1 MRLREL
7 ALVSIFPIILPLS
20 AFADEPGFFA
30 GLDVT
35 GGTAEGRSSTKNGG
49 GNPFTNTP
57 GAGGEVDNVK
67 FKDTTGIG
75 GHIGYRFTN
84 SPLSVFI
91 SYQHIR
97 GKLGWDASYSLFPGA
112 VSSFDATATSNI
124 LLGNLAYDWRL
135 TELTSLRASLGL
147 GVAYNALSNIT
158 EIDKPTGQFG
168 SKVANHREASPAAQ
182 FSAGIRH
189 KVSSNIVLGLDALVS
204 YTGGFETG
212 DTRSGNLGVT
222 RINAYKI
229 DDVWRANLGASLIF
243 NF

>member
-1 MRLREL
+1 MKPRTRIL
-7 ALVSIFPIILPLS
+7 AITFAASFPFTV
-20 AFADEPGFFA
+20 FADEPGFFA
-30 GLDVT
+30 GIDVT
-35 GGTAEGRSSTKNGG
+35 GGTAHGRSSTKDGG

-57 GAGGEVDNVK
+57 GAGGKVDHVK

-75 GHIGYRFTN
+75 GHIGYRFTD
-84 SPLSVFI
+84 SPLSAFI

-124 LLGNLAYDWRL
+124 LLGNIAYDWRL
-135 TELTSLRASLGL
+135 TELTSVRASLGL
-147 GVAYNALSNIT
+147 GVAYNALSNTT
-158 EIDKPTGQFG
+158 ETDKQTGQFV
-168 SKVANHREASPAAQ
+168 SKVSNHREASPAAQ
-182 FSAGIRH
+182 FTAGLRH
-189 KVSSNIVLGLDALVS
+189 KVSPNIVLGLDALVS

-212 DTRSGNLGVT
+212 DTRSGNLGIT

-229 DDVWRANLGASLIF
+229 DDVWRANVGASLTF